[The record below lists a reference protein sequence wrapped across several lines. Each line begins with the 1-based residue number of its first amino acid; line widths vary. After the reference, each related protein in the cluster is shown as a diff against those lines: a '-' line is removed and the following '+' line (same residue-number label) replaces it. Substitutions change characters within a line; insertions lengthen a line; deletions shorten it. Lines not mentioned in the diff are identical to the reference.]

1 MTVLEKNAIIENV
14 NRIVGA
20 RNIKIGRAADL
31 VWIAMQGMDGKDY
44 ALHLQ
49 TFFRVYQGEEALI
62 TDMDKYQPISPTKD
76 GEDFDWDVI
85 GSNLLDKW
93 CDEFNRNLSPNI
105 CVESVEVNHYGD
117 LKICFSHSIT
127 LTVFIDTTSDDEC
140 WRFFVWRGEE
150 EHLVVTGKGI
160 QCQEDD
166 GDE

>member
-20 RNIKIGRAADL
+20 RNIKIGRVVDL
-31 VWIAMQGMDGKDY
+31 IWIAMQGIDGRDY

-49 TFFRVYQGEEALI
+49 TFFRFCKDEKVLI
-62 TDMDKYQPISPTKD
+62 TDTDKYSPISSTND
-76 GEDFDWDVI
+76 SEDFHWDVI
-85 GSNLLDKW
+85 GSNLLDRW

-105 CVESVEVNHYGD
+105 CVESVEINNYGD

-140 WRFFVWRGEE
+140 WRFFIWRGGRKTSRDNRQRDS
-150 EHLVVTGKGI
+150 VSGG
-160 QCQEDD
+160 
-166 GDE
+166 